1 VAWFTCTMEY
11 TRVDPDEFAALG
23 GVDDWTVVGTEIHAT
38 FRGSTYLVGAELVK
52 TIAEIAEANQHHP
65 DMEIRYPGRV
75 HVMLTTHATGGLTTL
90 DADGAR
96 QISAAAAAAGAMLEP
111 HGS

>member
-1 VAWFTCTMEY
+1 MAWFTCTMEY
-11 TRVDPDEFAALG
+11 TEVDPDEFAALDD
-23 GVDDWTVVGTEIHAT
+23 VDDWTVVGTEIHAT
-38 FRGSTYLVGAELVK
+38 FRGSSYLAGAELVK

-90 DADGAR
+90 DADVAR
-96 QISAAAAAAGAMLEP
+96 LISAAATTAGATVES

>member
-1 VAWFTCTMEY
+1 MMEY
-11 TRVDPDEFAALG
+11 TEVTPDEFAALD
-23 GVDDWTVVGTEIHAT
+23 GVDDWTVVGPEIRTT
-38 FRGSTYLVGAELVK
+38 FRGATYLVGAELVK

-90 DADGAR
+90 DVDAAR
-96 QISAAAAAAGAMLEP
+96 LISAAAAAAGATVEP
-111 HGS
+111 YDS

>member
-1 VAWFTCTMEY
+1 MAWFTWTMEY
-11 TRVDPDEFAALG
+11 TEVDPDEFAALES
-23 GVDDWTVVGTEIHAT
+23 VDDWTVVGTEIHAT
-38 FRGSTYLVGAELVK
+38 FRGSTYLAGAELVK
-52 TIAEIAEANQHHP
+52 TIAEIAEADQHHP

-90 DADGAR
+90 DADVAR
-96 QISAAAAAAGAMLEP
+96 KISAAAAAAGATVEP

>member
-1 VAWFTCTMEY
+1 MEY
-11 TRVDPDEFAALG
+11 TEVTPDEFAALD

-38 FRGSTYLVGAELVK
+38 FRGSTYLAGAELVK
-52 TIAEIAEANQHHP
+52 SIAEIAEADQHHP

-90 DADGAR
+90 DADIAR
-96 QISAAAAAAGAMLEP
+96 QISAAAAAAGAEVEP

>member
-1 VAWFTCTMEY
+1 MAWFTWVMEY
-11 TRVDPDEFAALG
+11 TEILPDEFAALG

-38 FRGSTYLVGAELVK
+38 FRGSTYLAGAELVK
-52 TIAEIAEANQHHP
+52 AIAEIAEANQHHP

-90 DADGAR
+90 DADIAR
-96 QISAAAAAAGAMLEP
+96 KITAAAAAAGATVEP
-111 HGS
+111 QDS

>member
-1 VAWFTCTMEY
+1 MAWFTGRMEY
-11 TRVDPDEFAALG
+11 TVITPDEFAELEG
-23 GVDDWTVVGTEIHAT
+23 LDDWRVEGHAIHAT
-38 FRGSTYLVGAELVK
+38 FRGSTYLAGAELVK
-52 TIAEIAEANQHHP
+52 TIAEIAEADQHHP

-90 DADGAR
+90 DADVAR
-96 QISAAAAAAGAMLEP
+96 LISAAATSAGVTVEP

>member
-1 VAWFTCTMEY
+1 VAWFTWQMEY
-11 TRVDPDEFAALG
+11 TEVTPDEFAALD
-23 GVDDWTVVGTEIHAT
+23 GVDDWTVVGTEIHTT
-38 FRGSTYLVGAELVK
+38 FRGATYLIGAGLVK

-90 DADGAR
+90 DADVAR
-96 QISAAAAAAGAMLEP
+96 EISAAAATVGATIEP
-111 HGS
+111 YGS

>member
-1 VAWFTCTMEY
+1 MAWFTWVMEY
-11 TRVDPDEFAALG
+11 TEVTPDEFAALD

-38 FRGSTYLVGAELVK
+38 FRGSTYLVGAELVT
-52 TIAEIAEANQHHP
+52 TIAEIAEANVHHP

-90 DADGAR
+90 DAAVAR
-96 QISAAAAAAGAMLEP
+96 QISAAAATAGATVEP
-111 HGS
+111 HSS

>member
-1 VAWFTCTMEY
+1 MAWFTWKMEY
-11 TRVDPDEFAALG
+11 TEITPDEFAALD
-23 GVDDWTVVGTEIHAT
+23 GVDDWTVVGAEIHTT

-75 HVMLTTHATGGLTTL
+75 HVTLTTHATGGLTTL
-90 DADGAR
+90 DIDIAR
-96 QISAAAAAAGAMLEP
+96 QISAAAAAAGATVEP